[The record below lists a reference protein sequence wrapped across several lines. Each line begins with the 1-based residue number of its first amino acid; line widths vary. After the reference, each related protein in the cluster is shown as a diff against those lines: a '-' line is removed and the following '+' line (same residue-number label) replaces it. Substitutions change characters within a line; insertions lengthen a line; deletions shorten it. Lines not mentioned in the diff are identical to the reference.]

1 MEEEQPKSD
10 DETTWFMGFEQELGI
25 TVSSNMAQKLVNE
38 KNALKR
44 KIQKLV
50 GATFGD

>member
-1 MEEEQPKSD
+1 
-10 DETTWFMGFEQELGI
+10 MGFEQELGI

-44 KIQKLV
+44 KI
-50 GATFGD
+50 